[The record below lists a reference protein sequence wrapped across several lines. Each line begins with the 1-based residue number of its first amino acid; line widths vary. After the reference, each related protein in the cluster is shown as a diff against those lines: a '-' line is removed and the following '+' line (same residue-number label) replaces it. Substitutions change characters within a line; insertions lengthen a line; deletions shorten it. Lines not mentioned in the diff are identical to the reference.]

1 MYKRQQQAQLERDF
15 SALPPDDVALAY
27 AQSAFAVRKMFDL
40 RGAQA
45 VVALLQGLG
54 RGIRFDRAFETTIFM
69 RYEDFVSTLA
79 RY

>member
-1 MYKRQQQAQLERDF
+1 M
-15 SALPPDDVALAY
+15 PLAY
-27 AQSAFAVRKMFDL
+27 AQSALAVRKMMDL

-54 RGIRFDRAFETTIFM
+54 RGVRFDRAFESTIFM
-69 RYEDFVSTLA
+69 RYEDFVSMLA